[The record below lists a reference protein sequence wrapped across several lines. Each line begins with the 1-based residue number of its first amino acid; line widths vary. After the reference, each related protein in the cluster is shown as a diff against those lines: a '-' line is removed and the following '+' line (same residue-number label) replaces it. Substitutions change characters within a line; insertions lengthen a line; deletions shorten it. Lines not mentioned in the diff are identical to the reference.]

1 MAPTKIYFSMPAPSK
16 VIGFCGIPLKY
27 RSLIM
32 TKRTKKAIRRNVK
45 SINVKDNLIVHECAI
60 KPYQIFCEWIDDEAN
75 EFSSG
80 ETILFEVVEIDG
92 QYCFFEG
99 FKEVELLRDG
109 AEISIRRVDLSKAE
123 IERRAWSCLMN
134 EFANLD
140 PINPRIFE
148 AIKSSMPAQVQQTL
162 FNKTLT
168 IQHILDLK
176 NIKRHRYDYQASL
189 YRDHQYTEI
198 PSFSELVDEVRYVN
212 SK

>member
-1 MAPTKIYFSMPAPSK
+1 MA
-16 VIGFCGIPLKY
+16 
-27 RSLIM
+27 
-32 TKRTKKAIRRNVK
+32 KRTKKATRRSVK
-45 SINVKDNLIVHECAI
+45 TVTVNGDLIVHECAI
-60 KPYQIFCEWIDDEAN
+60 KPYQIFCEWIDDEVN
-75 EFSSG
+75 KFSLG
-80 ETILFEVVEIDG
+80 RTLLFEVVEIDG

-99 FKEVELLRDG
+99 FREVGLLMDG
-109 AEISIRRVDLSKAE
+109 AEISIRRVNLSKAE

-176 NIKRHRYDYQASL
+176 NIKRHRYDYQVSI

-198 PSFSELVDEVRYVN
+198 PSFSELIDEVRYVN
-212 SK
+212 NK